1 VILEVGWAEKV
12 RRRKKKK
19 RNTKGKP
26 TVYIIIK
33 NFAVV
38 LECVNNNWSRGLFPA
53 AANRKMRHNWHD
65 KSFDHMGA
73 SWGGKCRQNQEN
85 SCFRVGLRPITPTVI

>member
-1 VILEVGWAEKV
+1 MILEVGWAEKV

-38 LECVNNNWSRGLFPA
+38 LECVNNWSRGLFPA

-65 KSFDHMGA
+65 KSFDHMGPA
-73 SWGGKCRQNQEN
+73 GVANVVKIKKIPVFELA
-85 SCFRVGLRPITPTVI
+85 VGQ